1 MFGVGGDRG
10 GQTNTVVVHM
20 CGTTMNQKRSRG
32 VQKVMTAAALDENT
46 TLVASG
52 KQTTCGG
59 GGVESQGIRSGGGTR
74 VGCEGKAKIK
84 WAGERY
90 F

>member
-1 MFGVGGDRG
+1 MHSNVRGVNKHCSRAYVRY
-10 GQTNTVVVHM
+10 NHEPKTV
-20 CGTTMNQKRSRG
+20 GG

-52 KQTTCGG
+52 KQTTC